1 MPRSSDWTLRILEQD
16 ATAAGGIIIDAS
28 EGRKEAMTMRMEW
41 LRADDS
47 TPACWACFL
56 VYPDKVSV
64 LATLT
69 NGLVDR
75 DMTVDAARQLWVD
88 LCQQGWRRVAEQE
101 LNACRMSHRRLR
113 EIAYQR

>member
-1 MPRSSDWTLRILEQD
+1 MSMQ
-16 ATAAGGIIIDAS
+16 
-28 EGRKEAMTMRMEW
+28 MEW
-41 LRADDS
+41 LRGGDG
-47 TPACWACFL
+47 TPPAGACFL
-56 VYPDKVSV
+56 VHPDMVSV

-101 LNACRMSHRRLR
+101 ELNACRAGETPLPFVNPELWVEESHVIQIVRQVRIDRRQSVGQFLNG
-113 EIAYQR
+113 ASG